1 MHPYDTIEMLTA
13 RLRFLETRE
22 CRNLLSEEARVE
34 QRRDVT
40 QRFRNLLKREEM
52 YKVDDARRKAAAK
65 MYGVDEL
72 YA

>member
-1 MHPYDTIEMLTA
+1 MEMLTA

-22 CRNLLSEEARVE
+22 CRELLSEEARVE

-52 YKVDDARRKAAAK
+52 YKADDARRKAEAK
-65 MYGVDEL
+65 LYGIDEL

>member
-1 MHPYDTIEMLTA
+1 
-13 RLRFLETRE
+13 LETRE
-22 CRNLLSEEARVE
+22 CRELLSEEARVE

-52 YKVDDARRKAAAK
+52 YKVDDARRKTAAK
-65 MYGVDEL
+65 TYGVDEL